1 VRRVVNTLP
10 DLSLDAETLDLL
22 DAAINAPGGGIG
34 SLLRFLSGNDPSRC
48 EPAYSPAD
56 VIRALIRRVREL
68 EAHTT
73 GDDNEE
79 SA

>member
-1 VRRVVNTLP
+1 MTDTLADFP
-10 DLSLDAETLDLL
+10 TDPETIDLL
-22 DAAINAPGGGIG
+22 DATLNAPGGGIG

-68 EAHTT
+68 EAHPA
-73 GDDNEE
+73 GDDNEGE
-79 SA
+79 Q